1 MPKSIV
7 TKKILKRFQIEALNK
22 MQVSAFNA
30 ISKPSDVVLL
40 APTGSGKTLA
50 FLLPLLKKMNRKVE
64 GIQCLILTPSREL
77 ALQIESVWKKMKTG
91 FKVTTCY
98 GGHSMQDEKNSL
110 KTPPGLLIGT
120 PGRIEDHIHR
130 KTFSTKMIPYLILD
144 EFDKSLE
151 LGFQNEM
158 SYIIGKLFNLKQR
171 ILVSATSGIEIPSFT
186 RVEKPLV
193 INFSKVKAEYKT
205 LELKLVESP
214 IKDKVQSLFE
224 VLCYIKSD
232 STLIF
237 VNHRQATERIVAA
250 LKSKKVEAHAFHG
263 GMDQDEREKVLLK
276 FRNNTIQFLV
286 ATDLAG
292 RGLDIPQV
300 KHVIHYHFPL
310 KEDIYTHRNGRTA
323 RQQAEGTAY
332 VIQFVDE
339 ELPSYLSPND
349 FNKLKLEEPFYPP
362 KPSPWTTLF
371 INGGKKTKLSKI
383 DIVGFLSKKGELER
397 GDLGL
402 IEVKA
407 KMSFVA
413 VKTSKVKNLL
423 KKVAKEKM
431 KGKNYRIS
439 IAK

>member
-30 ISKPSDVVLL
+30 ISKPNDVVLL

-50 FLLPLLKKMNRKVE
+50 FLLPLFKKMNRKVE

-98 GGHSMQDEKNSL
+98 GGHSMQDEKHSL

-130 KTFSTKMIPYLILD
+130 KTFSTKEIPYLILD

-171 ILVSATSGIEIPSFT
+171 ILVSATSGIEIPTFI

-205 LELKLVESP
+205 LELKLIKSP

-224 VLCYIKSD
+224 VLCHIKSD

-237 VNHRQATERIVAA
+237 VNHRQATERIVGA

-310 KEDIYTHRNGRTA
+310 KEDIYIHRNGRTA

-349 FNKLKLEEPFYPP
+349 FNVLELEEPFYPP

-383 DIVGFLSKKGELER
+383 DIVGFLSKIGELER

-407 KMSFVA
+407 KMSFAA
-413 VKTSKVKNLL
+413 VKSSKVKNLL
-423 KKVAKEKM
+423 KKVEKQKM
-431 KGKNYRIS
+431 KGKTYRIS
-439 IAK
+439 VAK

>member
-7 TKKILKRFQIEALNK
+7 TKKILKRFEIEALNK
-22 MQVSAFNA
+22 MQVTAFQA
-30 ISKPSDVVLL
+30 ILKSNDVVLL

-50 FLLPLLKKMNRKVE
+50 FLLPLFKKMDRKME

-110 KTPPGLLIGT
+110 KTPPALLIGT

-130 KTFSTKMIPYLILD
+130 KTFSSKMIPYLILD

-158 SYIIGKLFNLKQR
+158 AYIIGKLFRLRQR
-171 ILVSATSGIEIPSFT
+171 ILVSATSSIEIPSFT

-193 INFSKVKAEYKT
+193 INFSKVKEAYKT
-205 LELKLVESP
+205 LNLKLIESP
-214 IKDKVQSLFE
+214 KKDKIESLFE
-224 VLCYIKSD
+224 LLCTIKSE
-232 STLIF
+232 SALIF
-237 VNHRQATERIVAA
+237 VNHRQATERIVST

-263 GMDQDEREKVLLK
+263 GMDQDVREKVLLK
-276 FRNNTIQFLV
+276 FRNGTIQFLV

-332 VIQFVDE
+332 VIQYVEE
-339 ELPSYLSPND
+339 ELPSYLSPQN
-349 FNKLKLEEPFYPP
+349 FKKITLEGPFFPP

-371 INGGKKTKLSKI
+371 INGGKKTKLSKM
-383 DIVGFLSKKGELER
+383 DIVGFLSKKGGLER

-402 IEVKA
+402 IEVKTKVSYA
-407 KMSFVA
+407 A

-431 KGKNYRIS
+431 KGKRYRIS
-439 IAK
+439 IAN